1 MEVKE
6 LVQVEVTTP
15 VRHLRYLVNVHLF
28 EAESRRDAIPAAIEE
43 AFKALEKAIVVEKV
57 SANFVDYDST
67 VSLSKI
73 TGLLMGESVVLIDS
87 NNRLEVCS

>member
-28 EAESRRDAIPAAIEE
+28 EAEQRRDVLPAAIEE
-43 AFKALEKAIVVEKV
+43 VFKELGGAIVVDKV
-57 SANFVDYDST
+57 SASFADYDSMVT
-67 VSLSKI
+67 LSKI
-73 TGLLMGESVVLIDS
+73 TGLLMGDSVVLIESINKMED
-87 NNRLEVCS
+87 